1 MPEFEDLAMRL
12 AELMGIQTVPHA
24 LIKINDEYAYI
35 TKRVDRDI
43 EKNEIK
49 LYAMEDF
56 CQLSN
61 RLTQDKYK
69 GSYENCGRIIKKY
82 SITPGLD
89 LSELY
94 LRVVGSFIIGNSDMH
109 LKNFSLRETE
119 PGNRRFQLSNAYDM
133 LPVNVIMPEDKEQM
147 ALTINGKKRNIH
159 KKEFKI
165 LAEVCDI
172 PANAAEKMIEKL
184 EKLLEPFAN
193 KLAQQRHLQAIS
205 SGMMMPLGLIVIGS
219 LFLIVANPPINL
231 DLVDLHTG
239 NIFLKALISWKQFAV
254 ANYDV
259 LTLPYNYTMGLV
271 GLISAFGIAYCLAES
286 YQMKSAVYGII
297 AMCTFLM
304 VSAPLKD
311 GGIQT
316 SYLGADGLFVA
327 IIIALISVEISR
339 FVSKKLVI
347 SFPASVPSAVT
358 DFVNSLLP
366 LAANIIIIYGLNI
379 ALVAASG
386 KNLPDFI
393 MSILT
398 PAISGVDNIWMFMGI
413 YLFSNILWL
422 FGINGSSIV
431 FPIVFAL
438 CISNTGINAELVN
451 AGKEPTALIN
461 LQMFRYVLI
470 GGAGN
475 TLGLVLLMCKSK
487 SKHIRSIGRLSV
499 LPGICGINEPI
510 IFGTPIVLNPILSIP
525 FLIMPCISSGL
536 GYLVQ
541 KMGIVS
547 LGYIVD
553 PSFTPFFAQGF
564 LSALDIRNVIFMFV
578 LIAISVAVYYPFFKV
593 YEKNTLDH
601 EGE

>member
-1 MPEFEDLAMRL
+1 
-12 AELMGIQTVPHA
+12 
-24 LIKINDEYAYI
+24 
-35 TKRVDRDI
+35 
-43 EKNEIK
+43 
-49 LYAMEDF
+49 
-56 CQLSN
+56 
-61 RLTQDKYK
+61 
-69 GSYENCGRIIKKY
+69 
-82 SITPGLD
+82 
-89 LSELY
+89 
-94 LRVVGSFIIGNSDMH
+94 
-109 LKNFSLRETE
+109 
-119 PGNRRFQLSNAYDM
+119 
-133 LPVNVIMPEDKEQM
+133 
-147 ALTINGKKRNIH
+147 
-159 KKEFKI
+159 
-165 LAEVCDI
+165 
-172 PANAAEKMIEKL
+172 MIEKL

-271 GLISAFGIAYCLAES
+271 GLISAFGIAYCLTES

-304 VSAPLKD
+304 VAAPLKD

-510 IFGTPIVLNPILSIP
+510 IFGTPIVLNPI
-525 FLIMPCISSGL
+525 
-536 GYLVQ
+536 
-541 KMGIVS
+541 
-547 LGYIVD
+547 
-553 PSFTPFFAQGF
+553 
-564 LSALDIRNVIFMFV
+564 
-578 LIAISVAVYYPFFKV
+578 
-593 YEKNTLDH
+593 
-601 EGE
+601 

>member
-1 MPEFEDLAMRL
+1 
-12 AELMGIQTVPHA
+12 
-24 LIKINDEYAYI
+24 
-35 TKRVDRDI
+35 
-43 EKNEIK
+43 
-49 LYAMEDF
+49 
-56 CQLSN
+56 
-61 RLTQDKYK
+61 
-69 GSYENCGRIIKKY
+69 
-82 SITPGLD
+82 
-89 LSELY
+89 
-94 LRVVGSFIIGNSDMH
+94 
-109 LKNFSLRETE
+109 
-119 PGNRRFQLSNAYDM
+119 
-133 LPVNVIMPEDKEQM
+133 
-147 ALTINGKKRNIH
+147 
-159 KKEFKI
+159 
-165 LAEVCDI
+165 
-172 PANAAEKMIEKL
+172 MIEKL

-347 SFPASVPSAVT
+347 SFPASVPI
-358 DFVNSLLP
+358 
-366 LAANIIIIYGLNI
+366 AANIIIIYGLNI